1 MGIKKKNLCENGDFF
16 AANLLKK
23 FILIREEIKWDI
35 YHWHFSGL
43 LIHKFYKKMKKRFK
57 ITRDIYITSI
67 KLS

>member
-1 MGIKKKNLCENGDFF
+1 MGIKKKKISVKTEIFF

-43 LIHKFYKKMKKRFK
+43 LIHKFYKK
-57 ITRDIYITSI
+57 
-67 KLS
+67 

>member
-1 MGIKKKNLCENGDFF
+1 MKTEIFF

-57 ITRDIYITSI
+57 ITCDIYITFI

>member
-1 MGIKKKNLCENGDFF
+1 MKTEIFF

-57 ITRDIYITSI
+57 ITRDIYITFI